1 MAKRR
6 YPPAEN
12 RGEIKHL
19 LVYPGWLSPEGYRS
33 YWKKRRTDACAEHL
47 EREQTERRHRAFVEN
62 ARTHGI
68 PLPKKK
74 KK

>member
-1 MAKRR
+1 MAKKR

-12 RGEIKHL
+12 RGENKHL
-19 LVYPGWLSPEGYRS
+19 LVYPGWLSPEYYRS
-33 YWKKRRTDACAEHL
+33 YQQKRRTEACAEHL
-47 EREQTERRHRAFVEN
+47 EREQAERRHKAFVEN
-62 ARTHGI
+62 ARLHGI